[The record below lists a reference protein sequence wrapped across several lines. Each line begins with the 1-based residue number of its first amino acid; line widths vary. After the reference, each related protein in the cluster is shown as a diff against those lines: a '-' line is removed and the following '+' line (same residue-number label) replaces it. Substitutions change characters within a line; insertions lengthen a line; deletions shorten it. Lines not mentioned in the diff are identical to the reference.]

1 MSTTC
6 SLEEFKLIYQWIVT
20 LCPSLADQLTSIH
33 RKEGEEALAHK
44 FPELAPIVNHIVG
57 FVRYHRDQQALATD
71 AKAKEK
77 ADKIALA
84 KAQRVAERAKAKAAL
99 QEKSHPAKRGRP
111 RKRKVGQCAEP
122 DPVESDVDEPQQH
135 SPDPFPGDPLPQM
148 QDHEICHDQPF
159 NWSRM
164 PTDLFGFLPPT
175 KSTIILEAMGPPIP
189 LQSLGGESHLK
200 ADDERAP
207 TSRPFMETVRDR
219 CIMRGT
225 ILQCLV
231 DAFGA
236 GIFDTHSMKAF
247 LRRPCRIFSGGLNRD
262 KAFARSVQKDER
274 KTLVSLDA
282 CLVVGFLVK
291 DPNLAELCTRLGE
304 LVHRGLL
311 SLKLGKVLS
320 DEEYDNPHELLRA
333 TPAFLRLVTASATGK
348 KRARRTL
355 AEVKPTVD
363 ILLPSHPSFRIAAII
378 IREALAQHC
387 KKEATN
393 ETAVYRKMLEGRHP
407 TTGALTQRDPD
418 QMDPIGAD
426 LQGFR
431 LLQTVLPSSEW
442 TTKTGF
448 SSLLVFMGT
457 GQGTT
462 TSEFLARMQ
471 QRETK
476 MHFSLAQ
483 ACIQLFS
490 LIDAGR
496 PALDPAIRIK
506 YENAVIYGQANSW
519 YTTHPSIRV
528 DAVHT
533 RRLSLANKFEPF
545 FADEIQR
552 SWIAFLGPLTDQDE
566 PNEGYGQNRPHG
578 RGPKNPWRAQ
588 VDSRSKPHRSH
599 PVPFSFML
607 GIPHLSISQH
617 N

>member
-33 RKEGEEALAHK
+33 RKEGEEALAHR
-44 FPELAPIVNHIVG
+44 FPELAPIVNYIVG

-77 ADKIALA
+77 ADKVALA
-84 KAQRVAERAKAKAAL
+84 KAQRVAERAKVKAAL
-99 QEKSHPAKRGRP
+99 QGKSHPAKCGRP

-122 DPVESDVDEPQQH
+122 DPVESDVDEPESVDPVEPGEPLAPEIGTSSSQPPMQH

-148 QDHEICHDQPF
+148 QDLEICHDQPF

-175 KSTIILEAMGPPIP
+175 KSTIILEAMGPPVKIEEDDD
-189 LQSLGGESHLK
+189 LYTISSRYLCKVWEENLILK
-200 ADDERAP
+200 PMVKVDQYLNPDERAP
-207 TSRPFMETVRDR
+207 TSRPFMETVRDH

-231 DAFGA
+231 DAFGD
-236 GIFDTHSMKAF
+236 GIFATHSMKAF
-247 LRRPCRIFSGGLNRD
+247 LCRPCRIFSGGLDRD

-282 CLVVGFLVK
+282 CLVVGFLVE

-348 KRARRTL
+348 KRTRRTL

-418 QMDPIGAD
+418 QMDPIRAD
-426 LQGFR
+426 L
-431 LLQTVLPSSEW
+431 
-442 TTKTGF
+442 
-448 SSLLVFMGT
+448 
-457 GQGTT
+457 
-462 TSEFLARMQ
+462 
-471 QRETK
+471 
-476 MHFSLAQ
+476 
-483 ACIQLFS
+483 
-490 LIDAGR
+490 
-496 PALDPAIRIK
+496 
-506 YENAVIYGQANSW
+506 
-519 YTTHPSIRV
+519 
-528 DAVHT
+528 
-533 RRLSLANKFEPF
+533 
-545 FADEIQR
+545 
-552 SWIAFLGPLTDQDE
+552 
-566 PNEGYGQNRPHG
+566 
-578 RGPKNPWRAQ
+578 
-588 VDSRSKPHRSH
+588 
-599 PVPFSFML
+599 
-607 GIPHLSISQH
+607 
-617 N
+617 

>member
-33 RKEGEEALAHK
+33 RKEGEEVLAHK

-122 DPVESDVDEPQQH
+122 DPVESDVDEPQ
-135 SPDPFPGDPLPQM
+135 SVDPVEPGEPLAP
-148 QDHEICHDQPF
+148 EI
-159 NWSRM
+159 
-164 PTDLFGFLPPT
+164 
-175 KSTIILEAMGPPIP
+175 
-189 LQSLGGESHLK
+189 
-200 ADDERAP
+200 DEGAP

-247 LRRPCRIFSGGLNRD
+247 LRRPCRIFSGGLDRD

-348 KRARRTL
+348 KRARCTL

-418 QMDPIGAD
+418 QMDPIRAD

-533 RRLSLANKFEPF
+533 RRLSLAKKFEPF